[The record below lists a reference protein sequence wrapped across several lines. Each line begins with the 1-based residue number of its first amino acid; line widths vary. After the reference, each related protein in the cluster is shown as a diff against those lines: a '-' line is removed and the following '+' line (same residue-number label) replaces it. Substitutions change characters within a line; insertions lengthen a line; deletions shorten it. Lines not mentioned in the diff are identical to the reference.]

1 MWAKSPRSGPA
12 AAASALAWARK
23 LRGAGPHTATPAP
36 PASLGIKSLHQNGFL
51 FLPCYFYCYSTVGNP
66 AGRAELVGNC
76 TTPAQFRATGT
87 AAVAQMASL
96 SPPGS
101 AARRDTAA
109 SPLESCWSQW
119 IAASPSKVCADINNP
134 FVGVGKDEHM
144 CRRLWSPYPL
154 AAPGSRKMKGR
165 LGRAGASPCIA
176 NDPNSPC
183 ISFSS
188 FKEKPNPARDY
199 F

>member
-1 MWAKSPRSGPA
+1 MDCCSSPA
-12 AAASALAWARK
+12 IF
-23 LRGAGPHTATPAP
+23 TATQLSEIQQGERSWWGTAPRQPA
-36 PASLGIKSLHQNGFL
+36 
-51 FLPCYFYCYSTVGNP
+51 
-66 AGRAELVGNC
+66 
-76 TTPAQFRATGT
+76 RATGT
-87 AAVAQMASL
+87 AARVAPL

-101 AARRDTAA
+101 TAQHRDTPA

-119 IAASPSKVCADINNP
+119 IAASTSKVCADINNP
-134 FVGVGKDEHM
+134 LVGVGKDEHM

-154 AAPGSRKMKGR
+154 AAPGSRKMKGG
-165 LGRAGASPCIA
+165 LGRAGASPCIT

-183 ISFSS
+183 ISLSS